1 MILSNIA
8 VFLQLGILSSF
19 ITAIYQGRWLLSD
32 HGVKISHVKQPICV
46 SNAFPG
52 SCLMRLLSIWVLCII
67 RDIINNKPSKWIL
80 LSLFCSGLNIS
91 QRCYT
96 KCLEALTSINRAPRD
111 KFHPLTPSPC
121 FPPSQS
127 RTMLFTVAETS
138 VSEMSSQRTNGFS
151 LFFLGLWSSLP
162 PLLPSL
168 PFQSLTGGRTLKVE
182 APHMCPRQAGG
193 RGLNVRGSV
202 SLWSQQ
208 SMIRL
213 LS

>member
-1 MILSNIA
+1 M
-8 VFLQLGILSSF
+8 GILSSF

-46 SNAFPG
+46 SSASPG

-96 KCLEALTSINRAPRD
+96 KCQEALTSINRASRD
-111 KFHPLTPSPC
+111 TFHPLTPSPC
-121 FPPSQS
+121 FPHHNPGPHWVQDP
-127 RTMLFTVAETS
+127 MLFTVAEAS

-162 PLLPSL
+162 PLLP
-168 PFQSLTGGRTLKVE
+168 
-182 APHMCPRQAGG
+182 
-193 RGLNVRGSV
+193 
-202 SLWSQQ
+202 
-208 SMIRL
+208 
-213 LS
+213 